1 MKRPPACTFC
11 LFCFILYIHGYS
23 RFTLRPK
30 VECLCIFKSLCRE
43 QRRSCNIDVVAMGGF
58 YAISSQPLTN
68 KFYKFFMNSP
78 NFILSQDI
86 YNLEN
91 TFNNKEIRQVYCLDG
106 LFHFS
111 SKSVHC
117 KSTNET
123 TSLVNLIKVEILC
136 PNDRGHH

>member
-1 MKRPPACTFC
+1 
-11 LFCFILYIHGYS
+11 
-23 RFTLRPK
+23 
-30 VECLCIFKSLCRE
+30 
-43 QRRSCNIDVVAMGGF
+43 
-58 YAISSQPLTN
+58 
-68 KFYKFFMNSP
+68 MNSP